1 MAASIVLGG
10 IVCLEWGGEIAGSTG
25 IFGVGGELPI

>member
-1 MAASIVLGG
+1 MVLGG
-10 IVCLEWGGEIAGSTG
+10 IVRLEWGGKVAGFTD